1 MEATLTSQ
9 EMVANK
15 QRAVYNLSE
24 DEKALKGKFL
34 NPIRSNITL
43 TMEKERRK
51 REARGNEE
59 EKNKEEEKKALVAPL
74 VFIISR

>member
-9 EMVANK
+9 EMVANR

-59 EKNKEEEKKALVAPL
+59 EKNKEEKKKSVGCTLI
-74 VFIISR
+74 FYNI

>member
-24 DEKALKGKFL
+24 DEKALKGRFL
-34 NPIRSNITL
+34 NRDKVQHRFNDG
-43 TMEKERRK
+43 KGK
-51 REARGNEE
+51 
-59 EKNKEEEKKALVAPL
+59 EKKR
-74 VFIISR
+74 SEGK

>member
-1 MEATLTSQ
+1 M
-9 EMVANK
+9 
-15 QRAVYNLSE
+15 SE
-24 DEKALKGKFL
+24 DEKELKGRFL

-59 EKNKEEEKKALVAPL
+59 EKNKEEKKKALVAT
-74 VFIISR
+74 FSFYNI

>member
-24 DEKALKGKFL
+24 DEKALKGRFL

-43 TMEKERRK
+43 TMEMERRK

-59 EKNKEEEKKALVAPL
+59 EKNKEERKALVAPL

>member
-9 EMVANK
+9 EIVANK

-24 DEKALKGKFL
+24 DEKELKGRFL

-51 REARGNEE
+51 REARGDEE
-59 EKNKEEEKKALVAPL
+59 EKNKEEKKKRWLHP
-74 VFIISR
+74 

>member
-9 EMVANK
+9 EIVANK

-24 DEKALKGKFL
+24 DEKELKGRFL

-51 REARGNEE
+51 REAMGDEE
-59 EKNKEEEKKALVAPL
+59 EKNKEEKKKRWLHP
-74 VFIISR
+74 

>member
-24 DEKALKGKFL
+24 DEKELKGRFL

-51 REARGNEE
+51 REAMGDEE
-59 EKNKEEEKKALVAPL
+59 EKNKEEKKKRWLHP
-74 VFIISR
+74 

>member
-9 EMVANK
+9 EIVANK

-24 DEKALKGKFL
+24 DEKELKGRFL

-51 REARGNEE
+51 REARGDEE
-59 EKNKEEEKKALVAPL
+59 EKNKKEKKKRWLHP
-74 VFIISR
+74 

>member
-9 EMVANK
+9 EMANK

-24 DEKALKGKFL
+24 DEKELKGRFL

-59 EKNKEEEKKALVAPL
+59 EKNKEEKKKRWLHP
-74 VFIISR
+74 

>member
-24 DEKALKGKFL
+24 DEKELKGRFL

-51 REARGNEE
+51 REPRGDEE
-59 EKNKEEEKKALVAPL
+59 EKNKKEKKKRWLHP
-74 VFIISR
+74 

>member
-15 QRAVYNLSE
+15 QRAVYNLPE
-24 DEKALKGKFL
+24 DEKASKGRFL
-34 NPIRSNITL
+34 NPIRSKITL

-51 REARGNEE
+51 REARRNQGG
-59 EKNKEEEKKALVAPL
+59 EK
-74 VFIISR
+74 

>member
-15 QRAVYNLSE
+15 QRGVYNLPE
-24 DEKALKGKFL
+24 DEKASKGRFL
-34 NPIRSNITL
+34 NPIRSKITL

-51 REARGNEE
+51 REARR
-59 EKNKEEEKKALVAPL
+59 NKEEKKRSEEK
-74 VFIISR
+74 

>member
-1 MEATLTSQ
+1 MEAILTSQ

-24 DEKALKGKFL
+24 DEKALKGRFP

-59 EKNKEEEKKALVAPL
+59 EKNKEEKKKSVGCTLS
-74 VFIISR
+74 FYNI

>member
-9 EMVANK
+9 EIVANK

-24 DEKALKGKFL
+24 DEKELKGRFL

-51 REARGNEE
+51 REARGDEE
-59 EKNKEEEKKALVAPL
+59 EKNKEEKKSVGCTLR
-74 VFIISR
+74 FYNI

>member
-1 MEATLTSQ
+1 M
-9 EMVANK
+9 
-15 QRAVYNLSE
+15 SE
-24 DEKALKGKFL
+24 DEKELKGRFL

-59 EKNKEEEKKALVAPL
+59 EKNKEEKKKRWLHP
-74 VFIISR
+74 

>member
-1 MEATLTSQ
+1 M
-9 EMVANK
+9 ANK

-24 DEKALKGKFL
+24 DEKELKGRFL

-51 REARGNEE
+51 REVRGDEE
-59 EKNKEEEKKALVAPL
+59 EKNKEEKKKRWLHP
-74 VFIISR
+74 

>member
-1 MEATLTSQ
+1 MEATLTSPQ
-9 EMVANK
+9 IVANK

-24 DEKALKGKFL
+24 DEKELKGRFL

-51 REARGNEE
+51 REARGDEE
-59 EKNKEEEKKALVAPL
+59 EKNKEEKKKRWLHP
-74 VFIISR
+74 

>member
-1 MEATLTSQ
+1 MEAALTSQ

-24 DEKALKGKFL
+24 DEKELKGRFL

-51 REARGNEE
+51 REAMGDEE
-59 EKNKEEEKKALVAPL
+59 EKNKEEKKKRWLHP
-74 VFIISR
+74 

>member
-24 DEKALKGKFL
+24 DEKALKGRFL

-59 EKNKEEEKKALVAPL
+59 EKNKEEEKKSVGCTLS
-74 VFIISR
+74 FYNI